1 MSVYYD
7 IEDKSQVGM
16 TTKQY
21 GDMAEIFCNIVKNAG
36 YNVVFILTIIG
47 GPIDLLIQDLIIGE
61 NGLQD
66 IITQVSTTKNMIFGN
81 ILSQAR

>member
-1 MSVYYD
+1 MALATHNGCWSAAFLYKESSQPVSYTHLDVYKRQA
-7 IEDKSQVGM
+7 IM
-16 TTKQY
+16 L
-21 GDMAEIFCNIVKNAG
+21 
-36 YNVVFILTIIG
+36 VFILTIIG

>member
-1 MSVYYD
+1 MPA
-7 IEDKSQVGM
+7 IRL
-16 TTKQY
+16 
-21 GDMAEIFCNIVKNAG
+21 
-36 YNVVFILTIIG
+36 VFILTIIG

-81 ILSQAR
+81 ILSQAW